1 MFLAIIG
8 VCEELFCFPVVS
20 TLMTLLCILYRLQDN
35 HVCSNAKELNIARF
49 CGLELGD
56 LVEPPGNSSNSTDE
70 CKRQSCPT
78 GDDYEY
84 VRDSP
89 VSCFCAAPLGVW
101 FRLRSPSI
109 SHFTPFIGQFKH
121 YLTSYF
127 GMELYQ
133 LDVANFT
140 WVTGPKLIL
149 FLKLFPPNRN
159 TFNKFSADE
168 MINLTT
174 KFYTLDL
181 PLDNFFGPYD
191 LINFSF
197 IGPYENGMSLE
208 FYSFFLF

>member
-1 MFLAIIG
+1 M
-8 VCEELFCFPVVS
+8 
-20 TLMTLLCILYRLQDN
+20 
-35 HVCSNAKELNIARF
+35 
-49 CGLELGD
+49 
-56 LVEPPGNSSNSTDE
+56 EPPGNSSKSTDE
-70 CKRQSCPT
+70 CKHQSCPT
-78 GDDYEY
+78 EYES
-84 VRDSP
+84 VRDSSG
-89 VSCFCAAPLGVW
+89 SCFCAAPLGVW
-101 FRLRSPSI
+101 FRLRSPSM
-109 SHFTPFIGQFKH
+109 SHFRPYIDQFKD
-121 YLTSYF
+121 YITSQLE
-127 GMELYQ
+127 MDLYQ

-149 FLKLFPPNRN
+149 FLKLFPPIRN
-159 TFNKFSADE
+159 TSNKFSAYE

>member
-1 MFLAIIG
+1 MNLKFDK
-8 VCEELFCFPVVS
+8 
-20 TLMTLLCILYRLQDN
+20 T
-35 HVCSNAKELNIARF
+35 
-49 CGLELGD
+49 
-56 LVEPPGNSSNSTDE
+56 
-70 CKRQSCPT
+70 RQSQYCLSHPRKINNPT
-78 GDDYEY
+78 SNL
-84 VRDSP
+84 VIAFW
-89 VSCFCAAPLGVW
+89 FCAAPLGVW
-101 FRLRSPSI
+101 YRLRSPSI

-159 TFNKFSADE
+159 TSNKFSADE

-191 LINFSF
+191 LINFAF
-197 IGPYENGMSLE
+197 TGPYENGMSLE